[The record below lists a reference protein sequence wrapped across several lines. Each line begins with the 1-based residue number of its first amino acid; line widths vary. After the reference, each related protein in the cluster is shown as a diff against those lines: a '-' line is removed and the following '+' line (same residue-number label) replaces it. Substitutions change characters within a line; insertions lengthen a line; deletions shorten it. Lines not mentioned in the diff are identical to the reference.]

1 MFTLCHSAL
10 DGRCLRFLGFL
21 TRCQNISS
29 HLPLES
35 ACEVFIAISMK
46 HEACISERISSDTV
60 CVSLVPGW
68 GRVML
73 GV

>member
-1 MFTLCHSAL
+1 MFTLCHSTS

-21 TRCQNISS
+21 TNISS

-46 HEACISERISSDTV
+46 HEACISERISETV